1 MNHSFENIVG
11 GKWWKIDFHLHT
23 PGSYDYGHGD
33 ENQKNTT
40 PEDFLMKCMEK
51 QLDCIVVTD
60 HDTFQWI
67 PKLRNALEQL
77 RSNNLSNFRNITIFP
92 GVEINVQGNVHLL
105 GIFDPNEEY
114 ENLVK
119 ILGSIEVNNETQST
133 NKAINEVIEIIVKN
147 NGVAIPAH
155 VDGPSGLFKAPATII
170 KSAFN
175 TNDILALEV
184 LNATF
189 HNGIY
194 ETLGLKHVCVL
205 GSDSHTTTTIGDKY
219 TWVKMGVPNIEA
231 LRLAL
236 YDAQDG
242 AIRSIE
248 SLSDP
253 NNIVGRTYIK
263 ELKISKGK
271 CIGMN
276 KPYSIQFSPWLNSII
291 GGRGSGKSSIIK
303 FIRLMLDR
311 KDELPEELLKEYED
325 FIKVP
330 ASRADLGM
338 LRNETAID
346 FTMVV
351 EGVEHCLHWENNI
364 LYENTQ
370 NGFIEATSLNTR
382 FPVRLFSQKQLYELT
397 KNPHLL
403 FDYMDAE
410 WDYLAWKEELRLL
423 QDSFK
428 LCQQKIRN
436 LKQKQEDEKRLKVE
450 LQDLDNKIAVF
461 ETEQTKKVLL
471 ERNTLQVC
479 KKKVIDTYEKYS
491 TLLDSI
497 SKLRESFIEEQ
508 EAEDLSVLDSDTK
521 SRLIIWENNIKQL
534 KIELSSI
541 FDKYAKDFLSFEE
554 LFSQLNLNDLIN
566 KNNVDMQDVITDL
579 RNAGVDNIDK
589 YAELI
594 ERKSQVE
601 TQLQQYSS
609 TENELN
615 EQNSLFKKLLNQF
628 DELLKKRYLKRYEVI
643 SRWNEKGELKISLEL
658 FSNFEANEFEFRKII
673 RKDNGFDSDILDRDI
688 DTNIPKDGFI
698 YKICKGSDS
707 ENIENKISN
716 LRKEKIHLLKLSDD
730 YSKKFTNYMSKTLET
745 YEDTLTDIL
754 MWVPNDR
761 LSLEIKINNKF
772 VSVDAGSP
780 GQRTSAILSLIFNLS
795 DSPIIIDQPEDDL
808 DTRNITNI
816 VVNGIN
822 RAKAKQQIIL
832 VTHNPNIVVNT
843 NSEQVIQL
851 DYKCGQIDNACSGA
865 LQDHDVRDA
874 ICEVMEGGKEA
885 LEKRY
890 FRIFK
895 ALSK

>member
-1 MNHSFENIVG
+1 MNSFENIVG

-40 PEDFLMKCMEK
+40 PEEFLLKCMEK
-51 QLDCIVVTD
+51 ELDCIVVTD
-60 HDTFQWI
+60 HDTFQWV
-67 PKLRNALEQL
+67 PKLRNALEEL
-77 RSNNLSNFRNITIFP
+77 CNTEVPNFRNITIFP

-119 ILGSIEVNNETQST
+119 LLGSIEVNNETQST

-155 VDGPSGLFKAPATII
+155 VDGPSGLFSAPATII

-194 ETLGLKHVCVL
+194 ETLGVKHVGVL

-248 SLSDP
+248 SFSDP

-311 KDELPEELLKEYED
+311 KNELPEELLKEYED
-325 FIKVP
+325 FIKIP
-330 ASRADLGM
+330 ASRSDLGM

-364 LYENTQ
+364 LCENTQ

-450 LQDLDNKIAVF
+450 SQDLDNKIAVF

-471 ERNTLQVC
+471 ERNTLQIC

-491 TLLDSI
+491 ILLDSI
-497 SKLRESFIEEQ
+497 SKLKEIFSEEQ
-508 EAEDLSVLDSDTK
+508 ETEDLSVLDSDTK

-628 DELLKKRYLKRYEVI
+628 DELLKQRYLKRCEVI

-688 DTNIPKDGFI
+688 DTNIPKEGFI

-707 ENIENKISN
+707 ENIENKISY
-716 LRKEKIHLLKLSDD
+716 LRKEKINLLKLQDD

-745 YEDTLTDIL
+745 YEDTMTDIL

-822 RAKAKQQIIL
+822 RAKTKQQIIL

-865 LQDHDVRDA
+865 LQNHDVRDA

-890 FRIFK
+890 YRIFK

>member
-1 MNHSFENIVG
+1 MNSFENIVG

-40 PEDFLMKCMEK
+40 PEEFLLKCMEK
-51 QLDCIVVTD
+51 ELDCIVVTD
-60 HDTFQWI
+60 HDTFQWV
-67 PKLRNALEQL
+67 PKLRNALEEL
-77 RSNNLSNFRNITIFP
+77 CNTEVPNFRNITIFP

-119 ILGSIEVNNETQST
+119 LLGSIEVNNETQST

-155 VDGPSGLFKAPATII
+155 VDGPSGLFSAPATII

-194 ETLGLKHVCVL
+194 ETLGVKHVGVL

-248 SLSDP
+248 SFSDP

-311 KDELPEELLKEYED
+311 KNELPEELLKEYED
-325 FIKVP
+325 FIKIP
-330 ASRADLGM
+330 ASRSDLGM

-364 LYENTQ
+364 LCENTQ

-450 LQDLDNKIAVF
+450 SQDLDNKIAVF

-471 ERNTLQVC
+471 ERNTLQIC

-491 TLLDSI
+491 ILLDSI
-497 SKLRESFIEEQ
+497 SKLKEIFSEEQ
-508 EAEDLSVLDSDTK
+508 ETEDLSVLDSDTK

-594 ERKSQVE
+594 ERKFQVE

-628 DELLKKRYLKRYEVI
+628 DELLKQRYLKRCEVI

-688 DTNIPKDGFI
+688 DTNIPKEGFI

-707 ENIENKISN
+707 ENIENKISY
-716 LRKEKIHLLKLSDD
+716 LRKEKINLLKLQDD

-745 YEDTLTDIL
+745 YEDTMTDIL

-822 RAKAKQQIIL
+822 RAKTKQQIIL

-865 LQDHDVRDA
+865 LQNHDVRDA

-890 FRIFK
+890 YRIFK